1 MERQCHL
8 QAFMCHLG
16 GGTAQPSLGTQGGA
30 WCPTLL
36 QWPALARQGFILT
49 PHVSCCC
56 ASWGSSDKENPSAPI
71 SRSVPTWCCATVL
84 GQSEKLLCP

>member
-1 MERQCHL
+1 
-8 QAFMCHLG
+8 MCHLG

-56 ASWGSSDKENPSAPI
+56 ASWGFSDKENPSAPI